1 MILGAGCVSTKIR
14 VCKCWWG
21 KNLFLTPA
29 HEWIHECIQDWHL
42 GMDLEV
48 GSSLEYEYNVTN
60 EAAKTA
66 RYSPCVRRSL
76 GGVSGRI
83 LGGRVRWVV
92 GWVCG
97 WVFFWCEKAKALSL
111 GRVTEIC
118 LGCEWVLARGN

>member
-42 GMDLEV
+42 GLIIEV
-48 GSSLEYEYNVTN
+48 RSSLEYEYSVTQ

-66 RYSPCVRRSL
+66 WYSPCVRWSL
-76 GGVSGRI
+76 GGVSGRS
-83 LGGRVRWVV
+83 LGGKVRWVV

-97 WVFFWCEKAKALSL
+97 RMFSWCEKGKSMEL
-111 GRVTEIC
+111 GACDGILLRM
-118 LGCEWVLARGN
+118 